1 MEDIGLSVTSVAR
14 TRNSQQVTVAIV
26 GCKAILQRSRCNSS
40 QADILTKFRC
50 VPMEKI
56 SFRPGNVLFQKALF
70 ETWERQITE
79 MAGLR
84 SHAFQPT
91 LTPGH
96 ICSIIIVINVII
108 TIIIII
114 ITFT

>member
-1 MEDIGLSVTSVAR
+1 
-14 TRNSQQVTVAIV
+14 
-26 GCKAILQRSRCNSS
+26 
-40 QADILTKFRC
+40 
-50 VPMEKI
+50 MEKI

-96 ICSIIIVINVII
+96 ICSIIVINVII